1 MTPPARGRGTSQ
13 RSPTVLVTD
22 SRDQQ
27 QPQIPRRRRSPA
39 TRFITVDNVLQY
51 ASDVP
56 SMQQRGPPPISRSR
70 RLASA
75 AGGLIT
81 SAGSSSSSAVAGSGG
96 TMSRLAAQ
104 PRLPP
109 RTTKVSEKLVLLP
122 DTGELE
128 DGETEED
135 DDDSD
140 GADLVDEEL
149 VARLAKEKNVDPE
162 RIRHQLLVSKRLG
175 GDFGVDNDLSPL
187 LAEEEVSKKRRV
199 APERA
204 KSYAE
209 RLPKA
214 RRTEKLAR
222 VTAYCTAQA
231 YKMGSLATFV
241 KEQHGGRTKLYD
253 DCLYTAYHLPLLP
266 GHEGYRLRSSPVL
279 KYPGGKSLLDEEIER
294 NELRDYHDEY
304 MLETE
309 EHSVGG
315 HNRPE
320 DEHHYEGSPR
330 QPEGHDPQEENRE
343 EFLNRISE
351 EVHGHLPDDHGHE
364 HAASSGESVDGLH
377 HIPPLPQPDS
387 NEGTRQSSPE
397 PALRRRRHSTDDS
410 HALIRDRPSPPV
422 PTPSSSSTQ
431 QAPARTLYNV
441 AEMFVF
447 SYGVVVFWNFTERQ
461 EKDLLADLA
470 FATSSATGIP
480 TPLATMPLDEEDFE
494 TEEFHFEYST
504 EISRPRVYNDMIT
517 LRSGDHMIKLAISH
531 GISQSTKLCFFEEVM
546 ARQMADAKDVPRRL
560 AVTGQLGMKREEVF
574 RILGRLFKSRVEV
587 NLSSNMLDVPNF
599 FWESE
604 PTLYPL
610 YIAVREYLEIKPRI
624 QVLNERCRVFLDLA
638 EILSDS
644 IADSRTSHQTWI
656 IIVLIIIS
664 IIVTISEV
672 FLRFGLLHASQGSAG
687 TPASI
692 LARVMGRSVT
702 PSPPPEWYP
711 YSGADAPPGC
721 ICPSLGPAG
730 AGSGMGVSG
739 MMGY

>member
-27 QPQIPRRRRSPA
+27 PASTPRRRRSPA

-56 SMQQRGPPPISRSR
+56 SMQQRGPPQMSRSR

-75 AGGLIT
+75 TGGLIG
-81 SAGSSSSSAVAGSGG
+81 AGGSSSTVANG
-96 TMSRLAAQ
+96 RLRAQ

-122 DTGELE
+122 DTGGVGEEGGEEGE
-128 DGETEED
+128 DED
-135 DDDSD
+135 NRDD
-140 GADLVDEEL
+140 ADLVDEEL
-149 VARLAKEKNVDPE
+149 VARLARDKHVDPDAMRE
-162 RIRHQLLVSKRLG
+162 ALIAQKRLGG
-175 GDFGVDNDLSPL
+175 GDFGVDNDLAPL
-187 LAEEEVSKKRRV
+187 LAEEEILRKRRTT
-199 APERA
+199 PERA

-231 YKMGSLATFV
+231 YKMGSVASFV
-241 KEQHGGRTKLYD
+241 KEWHGARTKLYD

-279 KYPGGKSLLDEEIER
+279 KFPGGKSLLDEEIER
-294 NELRDYHDEY
+294 NELRDHHDDWMGEA
-304 MLETE
+304 E

-315 HNRPE
+315 HNRPDE
-320 DEHHYEGSPR
+320 EHHHEASPQDSDDHHSSR
-330 QPEGHDPQEENRE
+330 EQHEELLSRTSSEEDARHRE
-343 EFLNRISE
+343 EQQTMATEDNGHSLISDE
-351 EVHGHLPDDHGHE
+351 Q
-364 HAASSGESVDGLH
+364 
-377 HIPPLPQPDS
+377 PPELAP
-387 NEGTRQSSPE
+387 
-397 PALRRRRHSTDDS
+397 RRRRYSSDDG
-410 HALIRDRPSPPV
+410 HAFLQARSASPAK
-422 PTPSSSSTQ
+422 SSS
-431 QAPARTLYNV
+431 AMPERPARTLYNV

-470 FATSSATGIP
+470 FATSSATGTPIP
-480 TPLATMPLDEEDFE
+480 LTTMPLHEEDFE

-560 AVTGQLGMKREEVF
+560 AMTGQLGMKREEVF

-644 IADSRTSHQTWI
+644 VADNRTSYQTWVV
-656 IIVLIIIS
+656 IVLIVIS
-664 IIVTISEV
+664 ILVTLSEV
-672 FLRFGLLHASQGSAG
+672 FLRFGLLHARQGATSAN
-687 TPASI
+687 I
-692 LARVMGRSVT
+692 FARAMGRSL
-702 PSPPPEWYP
+702 PSPSSGWPP
-711 YSGADAPPGC
+711 ANVPPGC
-721 ICPSLGPAG
+721 ICPSIAPTGG
-730 AGSGMGVSG
+730 NDYSSGLMGL
-739 MMGY
+739 

>member
-1 MTPPARGRGTSQ
+1 MQ
-13 RSPTVLVTD
+13 VTD

-27 QPQIPRRRRSPA
+27 TAQNVRRRRSPA

-56 SMQQRGPPPISRSR
+56 SMQQRGPPPTSRSR

-75 AGGLIT
+75 AGGLMT
-81 SAGSSSSSAVAGSGG
+81 SSGSSSSGAVAASGG
-96 TMSRLAAQ
+96 TMGRLAAQ

-128 DGETEED
+128 DGETEEEED
-135 DDDSD
+135 VDAED
-140 GADLVDEEL
+140 ADLVDEEL

-162 RIRHQLLVSKRLG
+162 MIRHQLLVSKRLG
-175 GDFGVDNDLSPL
+175 GDFGVDNDLAPL
-187 LAEEEVSKKRRV
+187 LAEEETLRKRRI

-231 YKMGSLATFV
+231 YKMGSLAAFV
-241 KEQHGGRTKLYD
+241 KEHHGGRTKLYD
-253 DCLYTAYHLPLLP
+253 DCLYTAYHLPLMP

-304 MLETE
+304 MAELE

-315 HNRPE
+315 QNRTE
-320 DEHHYEGSPR
+320 DEHHYETMPR
-330 QPEGHDPQEENRE
+330 DSDDHNSSEGNRE
-343 EFLNRISE
+343 EFLSRITE
-351 EVHGHLPDDHGHE
+351 EASGHLPEDHE
-364 HAASSGESVDGLH
+364 HAASSSESVEGLQR
-377 HIPPLPQPDS
+377 IPPFPQSD
-387 NEGTRQSSPE
+387 NNDVNRQPSPE
-397 PALRRRRHSTDDS
+397 PAVRRRRHSTDDT
-410 HALIRDRPSPPV
+410 HALIRDRPSPPAS
-422 PTPSSSSTQ
+422 TPSSSSRL

-480 TPLATMPLDEEDFE
+480 IPLATMPLDEEDFE

-531 GISQSTKLCFFEEVM
+531 AISQSTKLCFFEEVM

-560 AVTGQLGMKREEVF
+560 ATTGQLGMKREEVF

-587 NLSSNMLDVPNF
+587 NLCKFP
-599 FWESE
+599 
-604 PTLYPL
+604 
-610 YIAVREYLEIKPRI
+610 IRG
-624 QVLNERCRVFLDLA
+624 
-638 EILSDS
+638 
-644 IADSRTSHQTWI
+644 HQQ
-656 IIVLIIIS
+656 
-664 IIVTISEV
+664 
-672 FLRFGLLHASQGSAG
+672 F
-687 TPASI
+687 
-692 LARVMGRSVT
+692 T
-702 PSPPPEWYP
+702 PS
-711 YSGADAPPGC
+711 DD
-721 ICPSLGPAG
+721 ILNTLPARKHLNLTFLT
-730 AGSGMGVSG
+730 SI
-739 MMGY
+739 

>member
-27 QPQIPRRRRSPA
+27 PASTPRRRRSPA

-56 SMQQRGPPPISRSR
+56 SMQQRHPPPISRSR

-75 AGGLIT
+75 TGLIGGAST
-81 SAGSSSSSAVAGSGG
+81 SATSN
-96 TMSRLAAQ
+96 SRLAAQ

-122 DTGELE
+122 DTGGVGEPD
-128 DGETEED
+128 DGEDDED
-135 DDDSD
+135 EDQVGDD
-140 GADLVDEEL
+140 ADQVDEEL
-149 VARLAKEKNVDPE
+149 VARIARDKHVEPEAVRQALLA
-162 RIRHQLLVSKRLG
+162 QKRLSF
-175 GDFGVDNDLSPL
+175 GDFSIDNDVAPL
-187 LAEEEVSKKRRV
+187 RADEEVIRKRRT
-199 APERA
+199 AERA

-231 YKMGSLATFV
+231 YRMGSVASFV
-241 KEQHGGRTKLYD
+241 KEWHGARTKLYD
-253 DCLYTAYHLPLLP
+253 DCLYTAYHLPLVP

-279 KYPGGKSLLDEEIER
+279 KFPGGKSLLDEEIER
-294 NELRDYHDEY
+294 NEQRDHHDDWMGEA
-304 MLETE
+304 E

-315 HNRPE
+315 RNRPE
-320 DEHHYEGSPR
+320 EEHHHEASPQDPGSSS
-330 QPEGHDPQEENRE
+330 RE
-343 EFLNRISE
+343 EHHEFLTRVSE
-351 EVHGHLPDDHGHE
+351 EDARIQDRTSDQDGTPSEESNPD
-364 HAASSGESVDGLH
+364 LR
-377 HIPPLPQPDS
+377 P
-387 NEGTRQSSPE
+387 
-397 PALRRRRHSTDDS
+397 RRRRHSSDDTQ
-410 HALIRDRPSPPV
+410 ALMRARSASPV
-422 PTPSSSSTQ
+422 KPSSSSMPDR
-431 QAPARTLYNV
+431 PARTLYNV

-470 FATSSATGIP
+470 FATSSATGTPIP
-480 TPLATMPLDEEDFE
+480 LTTMPLHEEDFE

-560 AVTGQLGMKREEVF
+560 AMTGQLGMKREEVF

-644 IADSRTSHQTWI
+644 IADNRTSYQTWVV
-656 IIVLIIIS
+656 IVLIVIS
-664 IIVTISEV
+664 ILVTLSEV
-672 FLRFGLLHASQGSAG
+672 FLRFGLLHASQGT
-687 TPASI
+687 TPATI
-692 LARVMGRSVT
+692 IARAMGRSV
-702 PSPPPEWYP
+702 PSPSPSPGWSYP
-711 YSGADAPPGC
+711 NIPAGC
-721 ICPSLGPAG
+721 ICPSLAPTGGPD
-730 AGSGMGVSG
+730 MGVSG
-739 MMGY
+739 LMGGL

>member
-1 MTPPARGRGTSQ
+1 MTPPARGRGTNQ

-27 QPQIPRRRRSPA
+27 QPQTPRRRRSPA

-56 SMQQRGPPPISRSR
+56 SMQQRGPPATSRSR

-81 SAGSSSSSAVAGSGG
+81 SSGSSSSSAVAGSGG
-96 TMSRLAAQ
+96 TMGRLAAQ

-128 DGETEED
+128 EGSPVEDEED
-135 DDDSD
+135 ESE

-175 GDFGVDNDLSPL
+175 GDFGIDNDLAPM
-187 LAEEEVSKKRRV
+187 LAEEEILKKRRV

-231 YKMGSLATFV
+231 YKMGSLAAFV

-309 EHSVGG
+309 EHS
-315 HNRPE
+315 H
-320 DEHHYEGSPR
+320 
-330 QPEGHDPQEENRE
+330 EGHDHREENRE
-343 EFLNRISE
+343 EFLSRIAE
-351 EVHGHLPDDHGHE
+351 EVHGHLPNDHDHE
-364 HAASSGESVDGLH
+364 HAASSGEN
-377 HIPPLPQPDS
+377 S
-387 NEGTRQSSPE
+387 NAGTRQSSPE
-397 PALRRRRHSTDDS
+397 PALHR
-410 HALIRDRPSPPV
+410 SPLPA
-422 PTPSSSSTQ
+422 PAPSSSTP

-480 TPLATMPLDEEDFE
+480 IPLATMPLDEEDFE

-531 GISQSTKLCFFEEVM
+531 AISQSTKLCFFEEVM

-644 IADSRTSHQTWI
+644 IADNRTSHQTWI

-672 FLRFGLLHASQGSAG
+672 FLRFALLHASQGPAG

-702 PSPPPEWYP
+702 PSPSEWY
-711 YSGADAPPGC
+711 SAANAPPGC

-730 AGSGMGVSG
+730 AGLDMGGSEW
-739 MMGY
+739 

>member
-1 MTPPARGRGTSQ
+1 MTPPPRGRGTQ

-27 QPQIPRRRRSPA
+27 PAATPRRRRSPA

-56 SMQQRGPPPISRSR
+56 SAQQRHPMPGSRSR
-70 RLASA
+70 RDRLSSA
-75 AGGLIT
+75 TGGLIGH
-81 SAGSSSSSAVAGSGG
+81 AGGSSSAAVAN
-96 TMSRLAAQ
+96 TARLAAQ

-122 DTGELE
+122 DTGGV
-128 DGETEED
+128 GEPDEEED
-135 DDDSD
+135 EDEEGREGDE
-140 GADLVDEEL
+140 LVDEEL
-149 VARLAKEKNVDPE
+149 VARVAKDRNLDPE
-162 RIRHQLLVSKRLG
+162 AVRHLLLAQKRLG
-175 GDFGVDNDLSPL
+175 GDFGIDNDTAPL
-187 LAEEEVSKKRRV
+187 LAEEELLRKRRI
-199 APERA
+199 APQRA

-214 RRTEKLAR
+214 RRAEKLAR

-231 YKMGSLATFV
+231 YKMSSVAAFV
-241 KEQHGGRTKLYD
+241 KEWHGARTKLYD

-294 NELRDYHDEY
+294 NELRDHHDDY
-304 MLETE
+304 MVEAE

-315 HNRPE
+315 HNRQEYEHEHQHDDASPRDS
-320 DEHHYEGSPR
+320 DEHAR
-330 QPEGHDPQEENRE
+330 ENQS
-343 EFLNRISE
+343 FLDRISE
-351 EVHGHLPDDHGHE
+351 EGGRSEEHE
-364 HAASSGESVDGLH
+364 HAVASDESTASQS
-377 HIPPLPQPDS
+377 IPP
-387 NEGTRQSSPE
+387 SSPDVE
-397 PALRRRRHSTDDS
+397 PIPRPRRHSTDDT
-410 HALIRDRPSPPV
+410 HALHRDRPSPPLPSPAPA
-422 PTPSSSSTQ
+422 PTSSSPQLPSP
-431 QAPARTLYNV
+431 PARTLYNV

-461 EKDLLADLA
+461 EKDLLADLV

-480 TPLATMPLDEEDFE
+480 IPLATMPLDEEDFE

-531 GISQSTKLCFFEEVM
+531 GIAQSTKLCFFEEVM
-546 ARQMADAKDVPRRL
+546 ARQMDDAKDVPRRL
-560 AVTGQLGMKREEVF
+560 AMSGKLGMKREEVF

-644 IADSRTSHQTWI
+644 IADSRTSYQTWI
-656 IIVLIIIS
+656 IIVLILIS
-664 IIVTISEV
+664 IIVTVSEV
-672 FLRFGLLHASQGSAG
+672 FLRFGLLHTREGAAH
-687 TPASI
+687 I
-692 LARVMGRSVT
+692 LGRAMGRSSLPVAS
-702 PSPPPEWYP
+702 PSEWM
-711 YSGADAPPGC
+711 SSSSANIPPGC
-721 ICPSLGPAG
+721 VCPSLPPGAQGPEG
-730 AGSGMGVSG
+730 LSQMIG
-739 MMGY
+739 

>member
-1 MTPPARGRGTSQ
+1 MT
-13 RSPTVLVTD
+13 
-22 SRDQQ
+22 
-27 QPQIPRRRRSPA
+27 
-39 TRFITVDNVLQY
+39 
-51 ASDVP
+51 
-56 SMQQRGPPPISRSR
+56 
-70 RLASA
+70 SA
-75 AGGLIT
+75 AG
-81 SAGSSSSSAVAGSGG
+81 SSSAVAGSGG
-96 TMSRLAAQ
+96 TIGRLAAQ

-128 DGETEED
+128 EGEEEEEEED
-135 DDDSD
+135 NDVS
-140 GADLVDEEL
+140 ADLVDEEL

-162 RIRHQLLVSKRLG
+162 MIRHQLLVSKRLG
-175 GDFGVDNDLSPL
+175 GDFGVDNDLAPL
-187 LAEEEVSKKRRV
+187 LAEEEILRKRRV

-231 YKMGSLATFV
+231 YKMGSLAAFV

-294 NELRDYHDEY
+294 NELRDHHDDFMVE
-304 MLETE
+304 LE
-309 EHSVGG
+309 EHSVVG
-315 HNRPE
+315 HNRS
-320 DEHHYEGSPR
+320 DEHHYDSMPQESN
-330 QPEGHDPQEENRE
+330 QHDSREENRE
-343 EFLNRISE
+343 EFLNRMSE
-351 EVHGHLPDDHGHE
+351 EAHGRHPDEHE
-364 HAASSGESVDGLH
+364 HAASSSESVDGLQ
-377 HIPPLPQPDS
+377 HIPQLPQPDS
-387 NEGTRQSSPE
+387 NDENRQPSPE
-397 PALRRRRHSTDDS
+397 PAVRRRRHSTDDT
-410 HALIRDRPSPPV
+410 HALIRDRSSSPV
-422 PTPSSSSTQ
+422 RTPSSSSRP

-470 FATSSATGIP
+470 FATSSATGVPI
-480 TPLATMPLDEEDFE
+480 PLATMPLDEEDFE

-560 AVTGQLGMKREEVF
+560 ATTGQLGMKREEVF

-587 NLSSNMLDVPNF
+587 NLCKSPN
-599 FWESE
+599 
-604 PTLYPL
+604 
-610 YIAVREYLEIKPRI
+610 RI
-624 QVLNERCRVFLDLA
+624 NGLPWPFMW
-638 EILSDS
+638 
-644 IADSRTSHQTWI
+644 H
-656 IIVLIIIS
+656 
-664 IIVTISEV
+664 
-672 FLRFGLLHASQGSAG
+672 FGLS
-687 TPASI
+687 
-692 LARVMGRSVT
+692 R
-702 PSPPPEWYP
+702 
-711 YSGADAPPGC
+711 
-721 ICPSLGPAG
+721 
-730 AGSGMGVSG
+730 
-739 MMGY
+739 

>member
-1 MTPPARGRGTSQ
+1 MTPPSRGRGTSQ

-27 QPQIPRRRRSPA
+27 SASTPRRRRSPA

-56 SMQQRGPPPISRSR
+56 SMQQRHPPPISRSR

-75 AGGLIT
+75 TSGLIGVGG
-81 SAGSSSSSAVAGSGG
+81 SGSAAGSNSTG
-96 TMSRLAAQ
+96 TIGRLAAQ

-122 DTGELE
+122 DTGGV
-128 DGETEED
+128 GEPDAGED
-135 DDDSD
+135 DEDDEGPD
-140 GADLVDEEL
+140 IDLVDEEL
-149 VARLAKEKNVDPE
+149 VEQLANERHVDPE
-162 RIRHQLLVSKRLG
+162 VVRQQLLAQKRLG
-175 GDFGVDNDLSPL
+175 GDFGIDNDTAPL
-187 LAEEEVSKKRRV
+187 LAQEELLRKRRIG
-199 APERA
+199 PERA

-231 YKMGSLATFV
+231 YKMGSVASFV
-241 KEQHGGRTKLYD
+241 KEWHGARTKLYD

-266 GHEGYRLRSSPVL
+266 GHEGYRLRSSPVV
-279 KYPGGKSLLDEEIER
+279 KFPGGKSLLDEEIER
-294 NELRDYHDEY
+294 NELRDHHDDY
-304 MLETE
+304 MGEVE
-309 EHSVGG
+309 EHSVGR
-315 HNRPE
+315 HNRPGE
-320 DEHHYEGSPR
+320 EHHHEASPQDSDQHGS
-330 QPEGHDPQEENRE
+330 RE
-343 EFLNRISE
+343 EHRQGFLSRISE
-351 EVHGHLPDDHGHE
+351 EDSHIQDDQQN
-364 HAASSGESVDGLH
+364 SSGNNSALH
-377 HIPPLPQPDS
+377 NSSQSGPD
-387 NEGTRQSSPE
+387 EEHQSE
-397 PALRRRRHSTDDS
+397 PAPRRRRHSYDDGQ
-410 HALIRDRPSPPV
+410 ALSRERSSPPM
-422 PTPSSSSTQ
+422 PTAQPQ
-431 QAPARTLYNV
+431 APAPARTLYNV

-470 FATSSATGIP
+470 FATSSATGTPI
-480 TPLATMPLDEEDFE
+480 PLATMPLHEEDFE

-560 AVTGQLGMKREEVF
+560 AMTGQLGMKREEVF

-644 IADSRTSHQTWI
+644 IADNRTSHQTWI
-656 IIVLIIIS
+656 IIILIIIS
-664 IIVTISEV
+664 IIVTCSEV
-672 FLRFGLLHASQGSAG
+672 FLRFGLLHASQGATSS
-687 TPASI
+687 PASI
-692 LARVMGRSVT
+692 IARAMGRT
-702 PSPPPEWYP
+702 PPSSPSNFSYNNVNI
-711 YSGADAPPGC
+711 PPGC
-721 ICPSLGPAG
+721 VCPSLPPAG
-730 AGSGMGVSG
+730 GSDVSG
-739 MMGY
+739 LSGNRGFGL

>member
-27 QPQIPRRRRSPA
+27 SASTPRRRRSPA

-56 SMQQRGPPPISRSR
+56 SMQQRQPPPISRPR
-70 RLASA
+70 RLPS
-75 AGGLIT
+75 GGLMGNA
-81 SAGSSSSSAVAGSGG
+81 SGSSGGLTNSGG
-96 TMSRLAAQ
+96 TIGRLAAQ

-122 DTGELE
+122 DTGGVGEE
-128 DGETEED
+128 DTAEDED
-135 DDDSD
+135 DDAQDD
-140 GADLVDEEL
+140 ADLVDEEL
-149 VARLAKEKNVDPE
+149 VDRLAKAKQLDPE
-162 RIRHQLLVSKRLG
+162 LVRRQLLTQKRLG
-175 GDFGVDNDLSPL
+175 GDFGVDNDLAPL
-187 LAEEEVSKKRRV
+187 RAEEDLLRKRRI
-199 APERA
+199 APEKA

-214 RRTEKLAR
+214 RRAEKLAR
-222 VTAYCTAQA
+222 VTAYCTAQS
-231 YKMGSLATFV
+231 YKMGSLASFV
-241 KEQHGGRTKLYD
+241 KEWHGARTKLYD

-266 GHEGYRLRSSPVL
+266 GHEGYRLRSSPVV
-279 KYPGGKSLLDEEIER
+279 KFPGGKSLLDEEIER
-294 NELRDYHDEY
+294 NELRDHHDDYIGEI
-304 MLETE
+304 E
-309 EHSVGG
+309 EHSVRG

-320 DEHHYEGSPR
+320 DEHYREASPR
-330 QPEGHDPQEENRE
+330 DSDDQSSHQSSRDESQER
-343 EFLNRISE
+343 FLTHISE
-351 EVHGHLPDDHGHE
+351 EESRIQENNDESAVHSNTFQNSHGL
-364 HAASSGESVDGLH
+364 ESEQDQQTSE
-377 HIPPLPQPDS
+377 IPPP
-387 NEGTRQSSPE
+387 
-397 PALRRRRHSTDDS
+397 RRRHSSGDS
-410 HALIRDRPSPPV
+410 HSLLRDLPSSTAG
-422 PTPSSSSTQ
+422 TPSSSRSP
-431 QAPARTLYNV
+431 APARTLYNV

-447 SYGVVVFWNFTERQ
+447 GYGVVVFWNFTERQ

-470 FATSSATGIP
+470 FATSSATGTPIP
-480 TPLATMPLDEEDFE
+480 LTTMPLHEEDFE

-531 GISQSTKLCFFEEVM
+531 GIAQSTKLCFFEEVM

-560 AVTGQLGMKREEVF
+560 ATTGKLGMKREEVF

-610 YIAVREYLEIKPRI
+610 YLAVREYLEIKPRI

-644 IADSRTSHQTWI
+644 IADNRTSHQTWI
-656 IIVLIIIS
+656 IIVLIVIS
-664 IIVTISEV
+664 ILVTLSEA
-672 FLRFGLLHASQGSAG
+672 FLRFGLLHAREGAVSSP
-687 TPASI
+687 TTI
-692 LARVMGRSVT
+692 LARAMGRSI
-702 PSPPPEWYP
+702 PSPP
-711 YSGADAPPGC
+711 SGWSSTNSPPGC
-721 ICPSLGPAG
+721 ICPSIAPGGGSELGV
-730 AGSGMGVSG
+730 GSFWG
-739 MMGY
+739 

>member
-1 MTPPARGRGTSQ
+1 MTPPHADGAPVSE
-13 RSPTVLVTD
+13 VTD

-27 QPQIPRRRRSPA
+27 SASTPRRRRSPA

-56 SMQQRGPPPISRSR
+56 SMQQRQPPPISRSR

-75 AGGLIT
+75 TGGLIG
-81 SAGSSSSSAVAGSGG
+81 AGGNSSTAISGSGG
-96 TMSRLAAQ
+96 TIGRLAAQ

-122 DTGELE
+122 DTGSV
-128 DGETEED
+128 GEPDVEED
-135 DDDSD
+135 DEDENEDND
-140 GADLVDEEL
+140 VIDEEL
-149 VARLAKEKNVDPE
+149 VEQLSRERHVDPDVVRQQLLAQKRLA
-162 RIRHQLLVSKRLG
+162 
-175 GDFGVDNDLSPL
+175 GDFGVDNDMAPL
-187 LAEEEVSKKRRV
+187 LADEEHQRKRRV
-199 APERA
+199 GPERA

-231 YKMGSLATFV
+231 YKMGSLASFV
-241 KEQHGGRTKLYD
+241 KEWHGARTKLYD
-253 DCLYTAYHLPLLP
+253 DCLYTAYHTPLLP
-266 GHEGYRLRSSPVL
+266 GHEGYRLRSSPVV
-279 KYPGGKSLLDEEIER
+279 KFPGGKSLLDEEIER
-294 NELRDYHDEY
+294 NEQRDHHDDYEA
-304 MLETE
+304 ED
-309 EHSVGG
+309 HSVGG
-315 HNRPE
+315 HNRPG
-320 DEHHYEGSPR
+320 EGHPHEASPR
-330 QPEGHDPQEENRE
+330 DSEEHGSGE
-343 EFLNRISE
+343 QHHQGFLNRISE
-351 EVHGHLPDDHGHE
+351 EDSRIQDDQQNV
-364 HAASSGESVDGLH
+364 SSNNGGLH
-377 HIPPLPQPDS
+377 NSSQSGPDG
-387 NEGTRQSSPE
+387 EHQAE
-397 PALRRRRHSTDDS
+397 PTPRRRRYSSDDGPVFRERS
-410 HALIRDRPSPPV
+410 SPPM
-422 PTPSSSSTQ
+422 PASQP

-470 FATSSATGIP
+470 FATSSATGTPIP
-480 TPLATMPLDEEDFE
+480 LTTMPLHEEDFE

-504 EISRPRVYNDMIT
+504 EISRPRVFNDMIT

-560 AVTGQLGMKREEVF
+560 AMTGQLGMKREEVF

-604 PTLYPL
+604 PTLCPL

-644 IADSRTSHQTWI
+644 IADNRTSHQTWI
-656 IIVLIIIS
+656 IIILIIIS
-664 IIVTISEV
+664 IIVTCSEV
-672 FLRFGLLHASQGSAG
+672 FLRFGLLHSSQNTNSN
-687 TPASI
+687 PASI
-692 LARVMGRSVT
+692 IARAMGRSVP
-702 PSPPPEWYP
+702 PSPPAGWSYN
-711 YSGADAPPGC
+711 GANIPPGC
-721 ICPSLGPAG
+721 ICPSVPPPS
-730 AGSGMGVSG
+730 GSNVGGLSG
-739 MMGY
+739 YGL

>member
-27 QPQIPRRRRSPA
+27 QPQTPRRRRSPA

-81 SAGSSSSSAVAGSGG
+81 SAGNSSSSAVAGSVG

-128 DGETEED
+128 EGETEEE

-149 VARLAKEKNVDPE
+149 IARLAKERNMDPE

-175 GDFGVDNDLSPL
+175 GDFGVDNDLAPL
-187 LAEEEVSKKRRV
+187 LAEEEVLKKRRV

-231 YKMGSLATFV
+231 YKMGSLAAFV

-320 DEHHYEGSPR
+320 DEHHYEGSPHHI
-330 QPEGHDPQEENRE
+330 ESHDSREENRE
-343 EFLNRISE
+343 EFLSRISE
-351 EVHGHLPDDHGHE
+351 EVHGHLPNAHE
-364 HAASSGESVDGLH
+364 HVASSGESVDGLQ

-397 PALRRRRHSTDDS
+397 PAPRRRRHSTDDS
-410 HALIRDRPSPPV
+410 HALIRDRSSPPLTT
-422 PTPSSSSTQ
+422 TPSSSMP

-480 TPLATMPLDEEDFE
+480 IPLATMPLDEEDFE

-546 ARQMADAKDVPRRL
+546 ARQMAEAKDVPRRL

-644 IADSRTSHQTWI
+644 IADNRTSHQTWI

-672 FLRFGLLHASQGSAG
+672 FLRFGLLNASQGATG

-692 LARVMGRSVT
+692 LARAMGRSVT
-702 PSPPPEWYP
+702 PSPSPEWYP
-711 YSGADAPPGC
+711 YSAANAPPGC

-730 AGSGMGVSG
+730 TGSDMGVSG